1 MKKIGIVSIF
11 RTGNYGGTLQA
22 YALKKAINDNGL
34 GDAEIINYTC
44 DAIRGKIDVNYLK
57 KAGVLR
63 TAAAVVDKLAYL
75 PRMKKV
81 NAFIEQMVN
90 GKELTREELG
100 ALNGQYDL
108 FLSGSD
114 QLWNPDIQ
122 QGDYYYLQDFVVD
135 PDKKRSYASSFGKK
149 KLPDAVCSK
158 YKELLSEYRF
168 ISVREQ
174 AGADIIQKLLGYTP
188 EIVVDPVF
196 LLGARQWESLLAEP
210 LRKDSYIFAY
220 RLTYSRLLT
229 EVVAAAQ
236 KQLNKNVAASPFL
249 LGYLPH
255 TKKYPALS
263 SLEWVRAIY
272 DSSYVIADSFHAVAF
287 AIIFSKPFYYVVTT
301 ATVRERLS
309 RLETLLQNLGIED
322 RIVENVAQCDFSK
335 EIDYVRVQ
343 ERLEG
348 LQEHAMEVLRMA
360 LQA

>member
-1 MKKIGIVSIF
+1 MKRIGIVSIF

-22 YALKKAINDNGL
+22 YALKKAIIDNAL
-34 GDAEIINYTC
+34 GDAQIINYTC
-44 DAIRGKIDVNYLK
+44 DAIKGKIDINYLK
-57 KAGVLR
+57 KVGVLR

-81 NAFIEQMVN
+81 NAFIDKMVD
-90 GKELTREELG
+90 GRELTKEELG
-100 ALNGQYDL
+100 ALNGQYEL

-122 QGDYYYLQDFVVD
+122 QGDYYYLQDFVLD

-149 KLPDAVCSK
+149 NLPDEVCVK
-158 YKELLSEYRF
+158 YKELLSEYKF

-174 AGADIIQKLLGYTP
+174 AGADIVQKLLGYSP
-188 EIVVDPVF
+188 EIVIDPVF
-196 LLGARQWESLLAEP
+196 LLSARQWESLLPGA

-220 RLTYSRLLT
+220 RLTYSKLLT

-236 KQLNKNVAASPFL
+236 KQLKKNVAASPFL
-249 LGYLPH
+249 LGHLAH
-255 TKKYPALS
+255 AKKYPALS

-301 ATVRERLS
+301 ETVRERLS

-322 RIVENVAQCDFSK
+322 RIVENVAQCDFSR
-335 EIDYVRVQ
+335 EIDYICVQ
-343 ERLEG
+343 ERLER
-348 LQEHAMEVLRMA
+348 LQEHAMKVLRTA
-360 LQA
+360 LQS